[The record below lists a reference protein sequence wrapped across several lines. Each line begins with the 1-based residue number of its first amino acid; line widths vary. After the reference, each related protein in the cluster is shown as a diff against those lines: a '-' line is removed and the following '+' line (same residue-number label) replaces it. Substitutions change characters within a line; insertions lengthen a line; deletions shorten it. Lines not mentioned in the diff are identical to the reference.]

1 MFRQAMGFEKWG
13 ELDSKAMLMVL
24 RALKIYR
31 THSPLNTKGEDA
43 LRGALNVIR
52 PEESEAKS
60 E

>member
-1 MFRQAMGFEKWG
+1 MGLEERGKLNSR
-13 ELDSKAMLMVL
+13 EMLIIC
-24 RALKIYR
+24 RALKISR
-31 THSPLNTKGEDA
+31 THSSLNTKGVDA